1 MGRIFCSKK
10 SLEVGEE
17 ADWTL
22 GGPDSK
28 LTATPKNMNSKD
40 DFFGSM
46 DFLEPCHSPDG

>member
-1 MGRIFCSKK
+1 MTFIAILSQDRSDFCSKK
-10 SLEVGEE
+10 SLEMGEE

-28 LTATPKNMNSKD
+28 LTATPKKMNSKD

-46 DFLEPCHSPDG
+46 D